1 MECTPPSHSETQDAY
16 GSRSCSG
23 VGLQWPG
30 ARALGG
36 GGGESSAVGVALRD
50 CSGEPSL
57 SEPLEFMSEPY
68 ELAERMPDSVFRF
81 SRKCCTR
88 PMLRV
93 HGRRRRAARAAS
105 S

>member
-1 MECTPPSHSETQDAY
+1 MYA
-16 GSRSCSG
+16 GSCSG

-68 ELAERMPDSVFRF
+68 ELAERIELAVET
-81 SRKCCTR
+81 C
-88 PMLRV
+88 
-93 HGRRRRAARAAS
+93 GEAS
-105 S
+105 SADSSGDGVFGET